1 MGQFDSHVFQ
11 LEKEVKQLEEQ
22 KQQWRKNNKDSKA
35 AMKKKN
41 RNRNSLKTILE
52 TLEIHSLRE
61 IQ

>member
-52 TLEIHSLRE
+52 IHSLRE

>member
-41 RNRNSLKTILE
+41 RNRNSYKTILE